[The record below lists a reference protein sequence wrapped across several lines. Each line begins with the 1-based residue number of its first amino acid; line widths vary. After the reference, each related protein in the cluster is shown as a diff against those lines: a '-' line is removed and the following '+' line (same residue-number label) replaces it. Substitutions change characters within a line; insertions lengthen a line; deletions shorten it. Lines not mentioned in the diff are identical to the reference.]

1 MPTPEEEAAFNAD
14 ISGWMKDTLGLQTTG
29 NFAEKDWTL
38 VVKAHA
44 MLETALNTVL
54 LAELGRPELEPI
66 IAKLETSNMA
76 TGKVAFAKA
85 LNMFLSKSS
94 PVFIQ
99 QLSELR
105 NFCVHDFR
113 NFNFNIDKY
122 IAEKPEK
129 VGRYSRQFLK
139 RYRQNI
145 SPLSREKD

>member
-1 MPTPEEEAAFNAD
+1 MPTPEEESAFNAD
-14 ISGWMKDTLGLQTTG
+14 ITGWMKDTLGFQTTG
-29 NFAEKDWTL
+29 NFADNDWTL

-44 MLETALNTVL
+44 MIETAINTVL

-113 NFNFNIDKY
+113 NFNF
-122 IAEKPEK
+122 
-129 VGRYSRQFLK
+129 
-139 RYRQNI
+139 
-145 SPLSREKD
+145 